1 MATGKNIRGCN
12 VMHPPTF
19 AINTTESGEA
29 QIYNYIPIDY
39 IKCEVIGLDK
49 DHFLN
54 NKRLVFTPKIKD
66 RDELHLYYL
75 IDQNLKLKVYENDK
89 IFIDGSLHKYAN
101 NGDHNY
107 NDFTPSRFVE
117 VLDAINQR
125 FGISPANMRILC
137 LEFGYNIT
145 PPIDP
150 DLIID
155 HLLKH
160 KNKDIEILLS
170 NDRAKYRQFKHGNYI
185 VKIYNKGKQYNC
197 EDDILRIEVKQTNWH
212 EYRTIGINTLED
224 FINHDKTTF
233 VDSLLTKWNEV
244 LFYDPTIKDNAEFIQ
259 YRDVNYWTELRATV
273 SGKTYNKHA
282 NRLKILNATKG
293 ENIQKR
299 VSDLILEKARFLQG
313 GNVLQLSTKKYCKL
327 TGIEINNQRE
337 DSFLLSHSGLKY
349 IRENHPDQFQNLE
362 SRFLS
367 SKWTT
372 ATPQIKIKEIA
383 HNIRTR
389 YTRKQQRFKP
399 HQMTIF

>member
-1 MATGKNIRGCN
+1 
-12 VMHPPTF
+12 
-19 AINTTESGEA
+19 
-29 QIYNYIPIDY
+29 
-39 IKCEVIGLDK
+39 
-49 DHFLN
+49 
-54 NKRLVFTPKIKD
+54 
-66 RDELHLYYL
+66 
-75 IDQNLKLKVYENDK
+75 
-89 IFIDGSLHKYAN
+89 
-101 NGDHNY
+101 
-107 NDFTPSRFVE
+107 
-117 VLDAINQR
+117 
-125 FGISPANMRILC
+125 
-137 LEFGYNIT
+137 
-145 PPIDP
+145 
-150 DLIID
+150 
-155 HLLKH
+155 
-160 KNKDIEILLS
+160 
-170 NDRAKYRQFKHGNYI
+170 
-185 VKIYNKGKQYNC
+185 
-197 EDDILRIEVKQTNWH
+197 LRIEVKQTNWS
-212 EYRTIGINTLED
+212 EYRAIGINTLED

-233 VDSLLTKWNEV
+233 VDSLVTKWNEV

-362 SRFLS
+362 RRFLS

-389 YTRKQQRFKP
+389 YTQKQRRFKP
-399 HQMTIF
+399 QQLTIF